1 MLGLSVKLWQEGG
14 EEDFCLLLPGL
25 SSVSFLMEALLK
37 MLAEELAP
45 KDFAFLSS
53 QIPSSLL
60 TPSNVVPQPWS
71 AAATWKKTQEN
82 LKQHTT
88 QIKDWSH
95 VESDAKE
102 LTHIFTKE
110 ERKTA
115 KDDAGLSVEDVPN
128 LDFISDLMET
138 DSGTVV
144 DNAEE
149 KEAEEDWKID
159 NSNARMESDLS
170 TRKART
176 EFECNVCGDLFP
188 LLKEL
193 KTHQEA
199 NHKELYCTKCG
210 TASPSL
216 ELVGIQTI
224 KLEDLKFLS
233 LGEITQL

>member
-1 MLGLSVKLWQEGG
+1 MLGLSVKLWQDGG

-88 QIKDWSH
+88 QIKDWSR

-102 LTHIFTKE
+102 QTHIFTRE
-110 ERKTA
+110 ERKTG
-115 KDDAGLSVEDVPN
+115 KRDVK
-128 LDFISDLMET
+128 E
-138 DSGTVV
+138 
-144 DNAEE
+144 
-149 KEAEEDWKID
+149 EAEAAPEVLHE
-159 NSNARMESDLS
+159 AR
-170 TRKART
+170 RK
-176 EFECNVCGDLFP
+176 
-188 LLKEL
+188 
-193 KTHQEA
+193 
-199 NHKELYCTKCG
+199 
-210 TASPSL
+210 
-216 ELVGIQTI
+216 
-224 KLEDLKFLS
+224 
-233 LGEITQL
+233 